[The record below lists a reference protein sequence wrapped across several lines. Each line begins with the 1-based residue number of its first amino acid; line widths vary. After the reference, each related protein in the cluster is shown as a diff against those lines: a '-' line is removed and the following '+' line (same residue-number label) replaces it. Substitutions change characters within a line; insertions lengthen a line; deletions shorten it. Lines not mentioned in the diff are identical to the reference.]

1 MKMTSKLL
9 RHCAVLPI
17 LVAACVLGEQSAQ
30 AQQRRIPIPAEAR
43 ERGRQSY
50 LLSLAAAA
58 DLHAGHYAL
67 AETEVRKALSVE
79 SFNGVGQEVL
89 AAALDAQGKDR
100 EALQA
105 YQTVIEHVDGHA
117 RSLMP
122 YALLLLK
129 SGQWARAVT
138 AYNQAA
144 IPYIGQGELE
154 VASSYFSADVREPTA
169 LAVAIHIE
177 RGQLYSEG
185 CGWVKAPQNSEAVAE
200 YAKALQLAP
209 NSALT
214 NYYYGSAWQ
223 KLSPTEQ
230 AKSGSATQA
239 RTALEKAV
247 KLGKGRLKRAAQEA
261 LLTAKAEQMSRASTL
276 VPLSS
281 PTTAMF

>member
-1 MKMTSKLL
+1 MNMTFKIL
-9 RHCAVLPI
+9 RHCAVLVTLGPPCI
-17 LVAACVLGEQSAQ
+17 LGGQSAQ
-30 AQQRRIPIPAEAR
+30 AQQRRVPIPAEAR

-50 LLSLAAAA
+50 QLSLTAAT

-67 AETEVRKALSVE
+67 AETEARKAISVDPF
-79 SFNGVGQEVL
+79 SGVGQEVL
-89 AAALDAQGKDR
+89 AAVLDAQGKDR

-105 YQTVIEHVDGHA
+105 YQAVVEHFDGHA
-117 RSLMP
+117 RNLIP

-129 SGQWARAVT
+129 SGQWAQAAT

-185 CGWVKAPQNSEAVAE
+185 CGWVNAPQNSEAMAE

-223 KLSPTEQ
+223 KLSPTER
-230 AKSGSATQA
+230 AKLGNAKWA
-239 RTALEKAV
+239 RVALEKAV
-247 KLGKGRLKRAAQEA
+247 KLGEGRLKGAAQEA
-261 LLTAKAEQMSRASTL
+261 LLTAEAE
-276 VPLSS
+276 
-281 PTTAMF
+281 

>member
-1 MKMTSKLL
+1 MKMPFKIL
-9 RHCAVLPI
+9 RHCAVLTV
-17 LVAACVLGEQSAQ
+17 LVPVCVLGGQSTQ
-30 AQQRRIPIPAEAR
+30 AEQRRVPIPAEAR

-50 LLSLAAAA
+50 QLSLTAAA

-67 AETEVRKALSVE
+67 AETEVRKAIFIDPFS
-79 SFNGVGQEVL
+79 GVGQEVL
-89 AAALDAQGKDR
+89 AAVLDAQGKDR

-105 YQTVIEHVDGHA
+105 YQTVVEHFDSQA
-117 RSLMP
+117 RNLIP

-129 SGQWARAVT
+129 SGQWAQAVT
-138 AYNQAA
+138 AYNRAA

-185 CGWVKAPQNSEAVAE
+185 CGWVNTPQNSEAVAE

-214 NYYYGSAWQ
+214 NYYYGLAWQ
-223 KLSPTEQ
+223 KLTPAERV
-230 AKSGSATQA
+230 KFGSATQA
-239 RTALEKAV
+239 RTALQKAV
-247 KLGKGRLKRAAQEA
+247 KLGRGRLKRAAQEA
-261 LLTAKAEQMSRASTL
+261 LLTARA
-276 VPLSS
+276 
-281 PTTAMF
+281 A